1 LKEPRL
7 GEFESLKNLNALVV
21 LVGSTIC
28 MTMINTPPE
37 RRASPPRAPEGKRIY
52 VVGDIHG
59 RCDLLARMH
68 ALILADARSA
78 PALSLVVVYLGDY
91 VDRGLASYEVLE
103 TLIRDPLAGF
113 ERVHIKGNHED
124 MALNFIAGPPH
135 PTWLFNGGEETLFS
149 YGIETS
155 PSYFAGSDLEP
166 VRVQFENALPASHLE
181 FLKSLVLHHTER
193 DYYFVHAGVR
203 PGVPLD
209 LQSPRDLLWIRDPFL
224 CSTEDFGK
232 CVVHGHSI
240 SASPEVFVNRIGI
253 DTGAFYSGR
262 LTCLVLEGTEQRFL
276 HT

>member
-1 LKEPRL
+1 
-7 GEFESLKNLNALVV
+7 
-21 LVGSTIC
+21 
-28 MTMINTPPE
+28 MTNTPQE
-37 RRASPPRAPEGKRIY
+37 RCPSPPRVPEGKRIY

-59 RCDLLARMH
+59 RCDLLIRLH
-68 ALILADARSA
+68 ALILADAQSGPA
-78 PALSLVVVYLGDY
+78 PSPAVVYLGDY
-91 VDRGLASYEVLE
+91 VDRGPASYDVLE
-103 TLIRDPLAGF
+103 TLIHDPLAGF

-135 PTWLFNGGEETLFS
+135 PSWLFNGGEETLIS

-155 PSYFAGSDLEP
+155 LGLGFFGGSDLEP
-166 VRVQFENALPASHLE
+166 VRRQFENALPASHLT
-181 FLKSLVLHHTER
+181 FLKSLVSHHTEQ

-209 LQSPRDLLWIRDPFL
+209 LQSSRDQLWIRDPFL

-240 SASPEVFVNRIGI
+240 SASPEVFDNRIGI
-253 DTGAFYSGR
+253 DTGAFSSGC
-262 LTCLVLEGTEQRFL
+262 LTCLVLEGTERRFL